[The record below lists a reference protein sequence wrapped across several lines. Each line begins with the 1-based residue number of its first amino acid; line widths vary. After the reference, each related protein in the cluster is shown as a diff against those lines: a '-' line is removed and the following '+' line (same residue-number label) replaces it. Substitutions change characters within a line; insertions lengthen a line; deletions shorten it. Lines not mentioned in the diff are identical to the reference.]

1 MKLTKDLENI
11 IQHYLEIL
19 KNQQQLTSVDRYTI
33 YQAFGYSKLAEGTS
47 PALAEE
53 EEEGKGDIILTSSSL
68 ADYTL
73 YWLAV
78 ITVKYVLS
86 AWEQNKFDSYPHWSD
101 EEDLI
106 TPHFILQT
114 MESLLNRRI
123 SVKDAFLLY
132 NNDFH
137 DGIDK
142 FMNHIN
148 YNAQCVYLAAYKAI
162 QIPLYGRSNNY
173 IDNNYNDEE
182 IDKSTK
188 DLGLKVKSSPRDE
201 IKEEVDFTTNA
212 MLAYA
217 AIDNNQPGEWQH
229 IKGYVNLFTMR
240 TANRKANLQNIE
252 ISQVRRLEFWEW
264 WLTEAIPQAWELAR

>member
-19 KNQQQLTSVDRYTI
+19 KNQQQFTSFDRYNI

-53 EEEGKGDIILTSSSL
+53 EGKGDILLGNFSF

-73 YWLAV
+73 CWLAI
-78 ITVKYVLS
+78 ITVQYVLS
-86 AWEQNKFDSYPHWSD
+86 AWEPNKFDSISHGSD
-101 EEDLI
+101 EDNLI
-106 TPHFILQT
+106 TPHLILQT
-114 MESLLNRRI
+114 MESLLNRKI

-132 NNDFH
+132 HNDFH

-142 FMNHIN
+142 FMNDIN
-148 YNAQCVYLAAYKAI
+148 YNSQCVYWAAYKAI

-173 IDNNYNDEE
+173 IDNNYNGEE
-182 IDKSTK
+182 VDKSIK
-188 DLGLKVKSSPRDE
+188 DLGLKVKSSTRDE

-217 AIDNNQPGEWQH
+217 AIDKNQPGDWQH

-240 TANRKANLQNIE
+240 TVYRKANLQDIE
-252 ISQVRRLEFWEW
+252 ISQGKRLEFWEW
-264 WLTEAIPQAWELAR
+264 WLTEAIPQAWELAQ